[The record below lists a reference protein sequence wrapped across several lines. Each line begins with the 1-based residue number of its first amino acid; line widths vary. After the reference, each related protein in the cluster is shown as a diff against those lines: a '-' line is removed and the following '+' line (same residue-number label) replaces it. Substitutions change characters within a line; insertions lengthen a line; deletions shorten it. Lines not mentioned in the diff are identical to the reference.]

1 MRGLIAL
8 ILFTILGPALTYVG
22 LKNKSLKERL
32 ANEGK
37 TVPGVIVGRE
47 WKKVRKGGKTYSMD
61 VTFKPEGGSTVNKRM
76 TVDSTFFNAHVS
88 GDAISNPLTKVR
100 YNPAKPEEE
109 SFIEGQEEDL

>member
-37 TVPGVIVGRE
+37 TVPGVIVGGE
-47 WKKVRKGGKTYSMD
+47 WKKYAKG
-61 VTFKPEGGSTVNKRM
+61 
-76 TVDSTFFNAHVS
+76 
-88 GDAISNPLTKVR
+88 
-100 YNPAKPEEE
+100 AKPTRWM
-109 SFIEGQEEDL
+109 